1 MTEKQEFLDKLR
13 AALVDRDISDS
24 DIEPYMERFD
34 RFYDRM
40 INDPAAGNGSLLGDI
55 DRIAD
60 NIAEQVSERYDQI
73 NRLAE
78 RTLTVDR
85 VKDQDE
91 PPAETE
97 PPAPEDVGS
106 DVAEPPDEPQP
117 PDEQQT
123 SDGHQPAGL
132 TRSEPSEPEL
142 QPDGYPPLGEP
153 PESPSRPP
161 EYIDEEP
168 TPSSTIFW
176 VLFAVSLPLTL
187 PLGLAALA
195 LFVIVW
201 AALAAMIIGS
211 IAFVIAGAAVGTALA
226 LVGIIYGISQ
236 LFSSVPVGLY
246 ELGLGVL
253 AGSAAM
259 FICILLYNFAVRL
272 LPILIRLVGR
282 LFCYLWGR
290 LRVLFAFL
298 RRECAKL

>member
-91 PPAETE
+91 PPDETE

-106 DVAEPPDEPQP
+106 DGD
-117 PDEQQT
+117 
-123 SDGHQPAGL
+123 QPAGL

-142 QPDGYPPLGEP
+142 QPDGYPPVGEP

-211 IAFVIAGAAVGTALA
+211 IALVIAGAAVGTALA